1 MICVQEPT
9 DRRLTPYTDL
19 PVRMGVRKVGA
30 VTFTLPGGV
39 TLPDQLIWGVAFNTA
54 DYGNAPTHKDGPWN
68 SLNVGAD
75 TLPGQ
80 PAVGTDVEPD
90 GAFLSSSSTD
100 AYYDG
105 GTGGMGTFRYDP
117 TGWADYAPMAYFS
130 TCPIGYAA
138 STPTPFH
145 SIGGETRK
153 PRVTPDPTGTS
164 GSSGGG
170 SSPLFAILICLASG
184 PWAWPRSA
192 PSAGPSAASISPL
205 RVGTEGPGRG
215 PGPSSCDAQAPTR
228 SHAVAG
234 YARLEDR
241 WV

>member
-54 DYGNAPTHKDGPWN
+54 DYGNAPTHKDGPWK
-68 SLNVGAD
+68 LAQRRGGHA
-75 TLPGQ
+75 PGQ
-80 PAVGTDVEPD
+80 PPSARTSSRTGRSSAARRLTPTTTAAPEGWNLPLRPD
-90 GAFLSSSSTD
+90 RL
-100 AYYDG
+100 
-105 GTGGMGTFRYDP
+105 
-117 TGWADYAPMAYFS
+117 ADYAPMAYFS

-184 PWAWPRSA
+184 PWAWPRSRA
-192 PSAGPSAASISPL
+192 QRRAL
-205 RVGTEGPGRG
+205 RR
-215 PGPSSCDAQAPTR
+215 
-228 SHAVAG
+228 
-234 YARLEDR
+234 
-241 WV
+241 